1 MVKSQLTVSV
11 ERSVT
16 EESNWTQLGDLA
28 SGILRMAAERREK
41 RNALKAA
48 VARDHADALQTVTGG
63 ICVQLDLPLPMTPP
77 RPSREQSRRSGITAV
92 RSSRP

>member
-1 MVKSQLTVSV
+1 MVKSRLTVSV

-41 RNALKAA
+41 LGELKAA
-48 VARDHADALQTVTGG
+48 VARDHADALQPASGG
-63 ICVQLDLPLPMTPP
+63 IWVQLDLPLPIVA
-77 RPSREQSRRSGITAV
+77 PSRPHREQRAIRASRL
-92 RSSRP
+92 

>member
-1 MVKSQLTVSV
+1 MVKSRLTVSV

-41 RNALKAA
+41 LQGLKAA
-48 VARDHADALQTVTGG
+48 VAREHAGALQPSGGG
-63 ICVQLDLPLPMTPP
+63 IWVQLDLPLPALPASPP
-77 RPSREQSRRSGITAV
+77 GTSRRSGITAA

>member
-41 RNALKAA
+41 LGTLKAA
-48 VARDHADALQTVTGG
+48 VARDHADALQTSGGG
-63 ICVQLDLPLPMTPP
+63 IWVQLDLPFPAMPP
-77 RPSREQSRRSGITAV
+77 RPPREHRAARASRL
-92 RSSRP
+92 

>member
-28 SGILRMAAERREK
+28 SGILRMAAEKREK
-41 RNALKAA
+41 LGVLKAA
-48 VARDHADALQTVTGG
+48 VARDHADALQPASGG
-63 ICVQLDLPLPMTPP
+63 IWVQLDLPLPIAPP
-77 RPSREQSRRSGITAV
+77 RPHREPRAARAL
-92 RSSRP
+92 RL

>member
-1 MVKSQLTVSV
+1 MVKSRLTVSV

-41 RNALKAA
+41 REDLKAA
-48 VARDHADALQTVTGG
+48 VARDHASALQPLDGG
-63 ICVQLDLPLPMTPP
+63 IWVQLDLPLPPASPRPP
-77 RPSREQSRRSGITAV
+77 REHRAARVSRL
-92 RSSRP
+92 

>member
-1 MVKSQLTVSV
+1 MVKSRLTVSV

-41 RNALKAA
+41 LQDLKAA
-48 VARDHADALQTVTGG
+48 VARDHASALQSSSGG
-63 ICVQLDLPLPMTPP
+63 IWLQLDLPLPAMPP
-77 RPSREQSRRSGITAV
+77 ASPPGPSRRSGITAA
-92 RSSRP
+92 RFSRP

>member
-1 MVKSQLTVSV
+1 MVKSRLTVSV

-41 RNALKAA
+41 LGNLKAA
-48 VARDHADALQTVTGG
+48 VARDHADALQPGSGG
-63 ICVQLDLPLPMTPP
+63 IWVQLDLPLPVAPP
-77 RPSREQSRRSGITAV
+77 RRHREVRAARASRL
-92 RSSRP
+92 

>member
-1 MVKSQLTVSV
+1 MVKSRLTVSV

-41 RNALKAA
+41 REELKAA
-48 VARDHADALQTVTGG
+48 VARDHASALQPSDGG
-63 ICVQLDLPLPMTPP
+63 IWVQLDLPLPMTPP
-77 RPSREQSRRSGITAV
+77 RPPREHRAARASRL
-92 RSSRP
+92 